1 MSLDLDLL
9 TFQRFFQRL
18 HACTARESGVSSG
31 LGTRLLCPEKT
42 ITSASL
48 LFPSSD
54 TTTGLDKLAHAA
66 FQQARENR
74 GAFSEKKWGGKRDSN
89 PRPPG
94 PQPGALTN

>member
-9 TFQRFFQRL
+9 TFLRFFQRL
-18 HACTARESGVSSG
+18 HACTARENGVSSG

-66 FQQARENR
+66 FQQARETR
-74 GAFSEKKWGGKRDSN
+74 GAFSEKNGVVNGTRTRDLLGHN
-89 PRPPG
+89 
-94 PQPGALTN
+94 QAL